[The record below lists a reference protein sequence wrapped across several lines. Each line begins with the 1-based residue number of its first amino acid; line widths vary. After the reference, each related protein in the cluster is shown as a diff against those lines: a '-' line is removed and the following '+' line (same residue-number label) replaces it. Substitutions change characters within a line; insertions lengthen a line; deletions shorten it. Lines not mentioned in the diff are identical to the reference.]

1 MKNSK
6 LSIIVAA
13 YNEEKNLKN
22 FFNFWLN
29 QDYNNYEILIVND
42 GSKDTTEEVVMSYI
56 HNYGD
61 KIRLINNDKNR
72 GVGYTRY
79 NGFIHANGDVIKFS
93 DADIAPDY
101 PPQRDL
107 ITRLMKPFNENPK
120 VDIGYIDYYPFFDK
134 KNIVRSIENFYY
146 VSPVLKTPK
155 NFKTIKTLTW
165 HMPTLFR
172 KKNINLEWVF
182 SIKNWEDRFIALQF
196 LKNSWE
202 NAKAEGVYLFDWQ
215 IISIF
220 PWLYKRYSA
229 YGKNGLWLLKISR
242 KLFLFHILKPSIVV
256 WCLLFWF
263 ASLIGMKSMLALP
276 LVILYFWFF
285 WLTLR
290 YLLNYKKESKILLFQ
305 IALFWP
311 FFLML
316 RYVFV
321 FIWLLKMR

>member
-79 NGFIHANGDVIKFS
+79 NGFIHASGDVIKFS

-146 VSPVLKTPK
+146 YSPVLETPNNYK
-155 NFKTIKTLTW
+155 NRKNPSL

-172 KKNINLEWVF
+172 NKSIDLSWVKN
-182 SIKNWEDRFIALQF
+182 IKNWEDRFIAISF
-196 LKNSWE
+196 LKE
-202 NAKAEGVYLFDWQ
+202 AKVIGKSEWNIILDVNNWSFDE
-215 IISIF
+215 
-220 PWLYKRYSA
+220 LYKRYVS
-229 YGKNGLWLLKISR
+229 YWKNSLWFFYTNKKMFFI
-242 KLFLFHILKPSIVV
+242 HILKPIILIWSVV
-256 WCLLFWF
+256 FALLGILF
-263 ASLIGMKSMLALP
+263 ARRLYTLP
-276 LVILYFWFF
+276 LILIYFWFF

-311 FFLML
+311 FFLIL
-316 RYVFV
+316 RYVFI
-321 FIWLLKMR
+321 FIWLLKIR